1 MLAIALPSW
10 PQLNT
15 NQAALGPM
23 LPVVAKRGTQIHVK
37 VPVRL
42 LPGYHMNSNKPMDEY
57 LIPLR
62 LTWTPGALEAVR
74 TDYPE
79 GKMQK
84 YEFSEKPLSVVTGD
98 FEIVTQFRA
107 SATATVGSQT
117 VTGKL
122 RYQACDNRACYPPRN
137 IDIKIQV
144 DVQ

>member
-1 MLAIALPSW
+1 MALPSW

-15 NQAALGPM
+15 NQATLGPM

-42 LPGYHMNSNKPMDEY
+42 LPGYHINSNKPLDED

-62 LTWTPGALEAVR
+62 LTWSPGTLEAGR
-74 TDYPE
+74 IDYPP
-79 GKMQK
+79 GKMEK
-84 YEFSEKPLSVVTGD
+84 YEFSEKPLSVLTGD
-98 FEIVTQFRA
+98 VEIGTEFKVPA
-107 SATATVGSQT
+107 SASVGAQT
-117 VTGKL
+117 VMGKL

-137 IDIKIQV
+137 IDIKLQV